1 MKSQKMFLSVLY
13 LLVYSSFSTAKLSPA
28 LVTQVDKGIDTSV
41 KLAKCMDEI
50 AKWASKAEETEKTI
64 EKVLKVFDA
73 LAKLASA
80 LSFVGALV
88 GFIFAF
94 IPKYNP
100 VLEFMKVQF
109 SEVNRKLDSI
119 TLQISSLAKEM
130 EWAAYASVYSN
141 DENNIKT
148 SWIKLREFID
158 SAAEAETQQ
167 EKTRLAERFT
177 TFYENAGTEKSVYNF
192 YSYLTENNPA
202 SLNKNLLVLVTEK
215 SKGNFKT
222 LVQFTSYFT
231 SLMVTGLQLNLYY
244 YMLKGYNRKPKAE
257 EAVSQLTDVR
267 TKIQDILIECADNF
281 EVWAEKD
288 VQEIGTQPLPDKLH
302 LAYRIKEHLEKKF
315 SWYEW
320 TVIVHDKKD
329 AEETTYGNSFK
340 VVAQDKVVIH
350 VLHRE
355 KGFTVNEGI
364 KTAME
369 NEWES
374 KEKLC
379 KNRLSTWPAIFQI
392 TTMKHVEYIHELSEY
407 DQTVDNAHIKLL
419 CADRIEYV
427 QNQVVYID
435 WRTFTIYLKSK
446 ELAQN
451 DPFSDVNCN
460 KGQCRQIKDAS
471 SGMCKCDK
479 MFYGPTCQ
487 GSVQDDI
494 DFATIEN
501 EVIDILFQPVPDMT
515 TIYYDLQDM
524 KKYAEDAVKT
534 LRQDIQRTQIFV
546 KYIDVIEKF
555 RYLAKVHGF
564 LKNETMTP
572 DEFVSEVQALFTK
585 SSTFLYMLHKFDLM
599 MQGTGFGDK
608 SNILDILRE
617 SLLTALRDKDG
628 QTISHSVEACSESY
642 RKKVDYFVRMMFSFE
657 KEAFLGWQRYQ
668 LEQKNLV
675 TSKDLSSVS
684 GTQEYRSNKD
694 GDSMA
699 IFKQYVSQQWSLFN
713 KNGCGP
719 LKAEHLSNM
728 YCEKPYHS
736 TDQQEVP
743 LTCESIGHFRPLG
756 GPSRRFPPG
765 QHEPR
770 QPFPVTVKCSK
781 GRWSALPVCYTDP
794 AGGSTTCATKSGAT
808 VCTASCLS
816 GRTFADGQTTDTYR
830 CTTQPCPS
838 FNPRACDRCAT
849 NSACGNSEVCSNG
862 KCVDGCSVYSCGVN
876 AQCTTSR
883 HVQSCSCV
891 HPWVVW
897 KNEQPHTEGCRYKD
911 LQWMDR
917 SMHDRIPG
925 NAVKSQAG
933 HHVCRA
939 TGPDDGWHG
948 GWIWIHEVNTCNYEY
963 AWSEKRADKYQV
975 LVDPCGGSGVTWDSG
990 RTHVDAVE
998 IGQAIPWPSIT
1009 YLVCSVDS
1017 NGVPGKLFE
1026 TRSGFKCHYGY
1037 EGKGD
1042 RADSFKSLVKK
1053 PCV

>member
-1 MKSQKMFLSVLY
+1 MFLSVLY
-13 LLVYSSFSTAKLSPA
+13 LLVYSSFSTAKLTPA
-28 LVTQVDKGIDTSV
+28 LVTQVDKAVDTSV

-50 AKWASKAEETEKTI
+50 GKWALKAEETAKTI

-73 LAKLASA
+73 LAKLASG

-94 IPKYNP
+94 IPKQDP

-119 TLQISSLAKEM
+119 ALQISSLAKEM

-158 SAAEAETQQ
+158 SAAEVETQQ

-244 YMLKGYNRKPKAE
+244 YMLKGYDRKPKTE

-288 VQEIGTQPLPDKLH
+288 VQEIGTQPLPDKMH

-355 KGFTVNEGI
+355 KGFTVNE
-364 KTAME
+364 AP
-369 NEWES
+369 
-374 KEKLC
+374 L
-379 KNRLSTWPAIFQI
+379 
-392 TTMKHVEYIHELSEY
+392 
-407 DQTVDNAHIKLL
+407 
-419 CADRIEYV
+419 
-427 QNQVVYID
+427 
-435 WRTFTIYLKSK
+435 
-446 ELAQN
+446 
-451 DPFSDVNCN
+451 
-460 KGQCRQIKDAS
+460 
-471 SGMCKCDK
+471 
-479 MFYGPTCQ
+479 
-487 GSVQDDI
+487 
-494 DFATIEN
+494 
-501 EVIDILFQPVPDMT
+501 
-515 TIYYDLQDM
+515 
-524 KKYAEDAVKT
+524 
-534 LRQDIQRTQIFV
+534 
-546 KYIDVIEKF
+546 
-555 RYLAKVHGF
+555 
-564 LKNETMTP
+564 
-572 DEFVSEVQALFTK
+572 
-585 SSTFLYMLHKFDLM
+585 
-599 MQGTGFGDK
+599 
-608 SNILDILRE
+608 
-617 SLLTALRDKDG
+617 DKDG

-642 RKKVDYFVRMMFSFE
+642 GKKVDYFVRMMFSFE

-668 LEQKNLV
+668 LDQKNMV
-675 TSKDLSSVS
+675 TSKDTGLHLTPLSSVS
-684 GTQEYRSNKD
+684 GTQEYQSNKD

-794 AGGSTTCATKSGAT
+794 AGGSTTCATESGAT

-816 GRTFADGQTTDTYR
+816 GWSFADGQTTDTYR

-849 NSACGNSEVCSNG
+849 NSPCGNSEVCSNG

-876 AQCTTSR
+876 AQCTTSG

-897 KNEQPHTEGCRYKD
+897 KNEHPHTEGCRYKD

-917 SMHDRIPG
+917 SMYDSIPG

-939 TGPDDGWHG
+939 TGPDGGWHG
-948 GWIWIHEVNTCNYEY
+948 GWIWIHDVNTCNYDY
-963 AWSEKRADKYQV
+963 DWSEKRADKYQV
-975 LVDPCGGSGVTWDSG
+975 LVDPCGGSGVTWISG
-990 RTHVDAVE
+990 GIFVDTVE
-998 IGQAIPWPSIT
+998 IGQAILWPWIT

-1017 NGVPGKLFE
+1017 NGVPGKLFN
-1026 TRSGFKCHYGY
+1026 TRSGLKCHYGY
-1037 EGKGD
+1037 NGKGD